1 MELVPRY
8 MGPPDQFPASEELP
22 DGVQSVKFSDREGF
36 GIDFH
41 PDVVYDE
48 RDGETLH
55 LQIAVPMDPA
65 AMWFGPRK
73 KYPLLVYIPGSA
85 WMRQNV
91 YITLQRVLRVCE
103 RGYAVAVVQYRPS
116 EVAGFPAQIEDT
128 KTAIRFMRKNAE
140 AYGIDTDKV
149 AVWGDSSGGHT
160 AVMAGITGAGLLDNG
175 TYGEFSCEVGC
186 VLDWFGPTDITMM
199 NYYPGMLD
207 HVEPNS
213 PEGML
218 LGGVNV
224 LENPELAQK
233 ANPIH
238 YLSKDKKVPP
248 TQIIHGDQDSIVPF
262 NQSVRLYE
270 AMKKLN
276 LPVEMYRLE
285 NGGHGS
291 NGFNS
296 DGIIDLILSFVGRHI
311 G

>member
-1 MELVPRY
+1 
-8 MGPPDQFPASEELP
+8 
-22 DGVQSVKFSDREGF
+22 
-36 GIDFH
+36 
-41 PDVVYDE
+41 
-48 RDGETLH
+48 
-55 LQIAVPMDPA
+55 
-65 AMWFGPRK
+65 
-73 KYPLLVYIPGSA
+73 
-85 WMRQNV
+85 
-91 YITLQRVLRVCE
+91 
-103 RGYAVAVVQYRPS
+103 
-116 EVAGFPAQIEDT
+116 
-128 KTAIRFMRKNAE
+128 
-140 AYGIDTDKV
+140 
-149 AVWGDSSGGHT
+149 
-160 AVMAGITGAGLLDNG
+160 
-175 TYGEFSCEVGC
+175 
-186 VLDWFGPTDITMM
+186 
-199 NYYPGMLD
+199 
-207 HVEPNS
+207 
-213 PEGML
+213 ML